1 MITIEELRA
10 LEGLEWIAGPRE
22 DLASQD
28 ILLWA
33 AIEELASWLEM
44 ELEPE
49 HFIEAEPRI
58 VLTIASAADYF
69 LEIGHPPPHAA
80 AHVLLMAERLKRG
93 LTARGSDK

>member
-1 MITIEELRA
+1 MISIEELRA
-10 LEGLEWIAGPRE
+10 LEGFEWIAKPRE
-22 DLASQD
+22 NLASQD
-28 ILLWA
+28 TLLWA
-33 AIEELASWLEM
+33 AVEELASALEV

-58 VLTIASAADYF
+58 VLIIAGAVDYF

-93 LTARGSDK
+93 LTARGGDK